1 MTNPNGGLF
10 PVRTALLMLLGAAML
25 LGANLGGYGVWAPDE
40 PRFAQV
46 AREMMLRGNYLV
58 PQVNGEDYL
67 EKPPLLFWA
76 IAAFSQLTGDV
87 TPLTARIPSWLG
99 GVMTLVLTWM
109 LAWRMFGARVAFWS
123 AAILATGYRFWWQTR
138 TGQIDMLLTACTT
151 LALYHL
157 WQWDQDRK
165 FFRLPV
171 IYGAVAAGMLAKGP
185 PAAIFPLM
193 LILSLYWRDKDSRKA
208 VHWVAGLAGALL
220 IVMLWYI
227 PARLAIAGGG
237 ETTVAEGIGGNL
249 FRNTIG
255 RAVMGVSKAQ
265 WPWYYVVSLPSD
277 WLPWTL
283 FLPWVAWRT
292 WKNRHAD
299 RMRHFLWCW
308 TLPAFLLFSAAVGK
322 RAIYILPLYPA
333 LAILTALAVL
343 ELMDSDRVT
352 WRKRT
357 GLVWAAALLL
367 IGLAPH
373 ALLLT
378 EHADKY
384 TPGAFVVSV
393 AALAA
398 AAATLACVR
407 RNECRN
413 LHVSVAGSAALLFTG
428 AAFVVFPAL
437 DPYKSAERVCAPVRT
452 LSELGQDYDLFCVG
466 FSREEYVFYSEKFH
480 ESVLTD
486 LVGRA
491 SIPPDRLMQAARLQL
506 HAKDA
511 IEEAVEDIPIADLA
525 SPTPEERAALL
536 KALHTTL
543 EEEEERIV
551 GALHF
556 EEDLR
561 AELGAFARRL
571 DSARPA
577 FLFVQAEDWRWV
589 VPFLPETLKLHGL
602 VQREVGRRDALL
614 LANDAGKALLDRFG
628 VAY

>member
-1 MTNPNGGLF
+1 MN
-10 PVRTALLMLLGAAML
+10 RTFAAAALLFLLAAAL
-25 LGANLGGYGVWAPDE
+25 FGVNLGGHGVWAPDE

-58 PQVNGEDYL
+58 PQVNGENYL

-76 IAAFSQLTGDV
+76 IAAFSQFTGDV

-99 GVMTLVLTWM
+99 GVMTLILTWM

-123 AAILATGYRFWWQTR
+123 AVILATGYRFWWQTR

-157 WQWDQDRK
+157 WQWDQDRR

-185 PAAIFPLM
+185 PAAVFPLM

-208 VHWVAGLAGALL
+208 VHWVAGLAGAVL

-277 WLPWTL
+277 WLPWSL
-283 FLPWVAWRT
+283 FLPWVAWRA

-333 LAILTALAVL
+333 IAILTALAVL
-343 ELMDSDRVT
+343 ELMDSDRVK

-357 GLVWAAALLL
+357 GLVWVAALFLL
-367 IGLAPH
+367 GIAPH
-373 ALLLT
+373 VLPFT
-378 EHADKY
+378 GHGDKY
-384 TPGAFVVSV
+384 TAGAVFVSV
-393 AALAA
+393 VTLTTAALSLVYILR
-398 AAATLACVR
+398 TDCR
-407 RNECRN
+407 R
-413 LHVSVAGSAALLFTG
+413 LHAVIAGSAALLFSG
-428 AAFVVFPAL
+428 AALVVFPAM
-437 DPYKSAERVCAPVRT
+437 DVYKSAEYIAAPVRA
-452 LSELGQDYDLFCVG
+452 LSEKGQDFDLFCVG
-466 FSREEYVFYSEKFH
+466 FSREEYVYYSKKPH
-480 ESVLTD
+480 EPVLTD
-486 LVGRA
+486 LVGKA
-491 SIPPDRLMQAARLQL
+491 SIPPDELARAARVQI
-506 HAKDA
+506 KGKSA
-511 IEEAVEDIPIADLA
+511 ISHAVENVPIANLA
-525 SPTPEERAALL
+525 APTAEERAALTA
-536 KALHTTL
+536 ALH
-543 EEEEERIV
+543 
-551 GALHF
+551 GALREQEEKLPGAMQF
-556 EEDLR
+556 EDDLR
-561 AELGAFARRL
+561 AELAVFAGRL
-571 DSARPA
+571 QSDRPS
-577 FLFVQAEDWRWV
+577 FFFVQDGDWRWIA
-589 VPFLPETLKLHGL
+589 PLLPETLKLHGL
-602 VQREVGRRDALL
+602 VQREVGRRHALL
-614 LANDAGKALLDRFG
+614 LANEAGKALLDRLG